1 MGRPHTLR
9 THDLSPRVSMPQTT
23 IYAAPRSAGPQTTPP
38 AVATVEL
45 ARLFGRN
52 AALAGVSLH
61 VEPGR
66 TVALLGPNGAGK
78 TTLLRI
84 LATAIRPSFGSAIID
99 GIDVAAAPE
108 LIRPRV
114 AYLSHAT
121 GLYDDL
127 TADENLRFAATM
139 LGRPDAADAARH
151 ALDEVGLAAVAG
163 GRVRSFSAGMRR
175 RLALGRLLLSS
186 TPLVLLDEPHAALDA
201 EGMALVDRLLGRW
214 RAAGVTVLV
223 ASHQAERVVKLA
235 DGWARLDGGLLV
247 EVDGEGVSATLPA
260 RSPAPARAAAVMDR

>member
-1 MGRPHTLR
+1 
-9 THDLSPRVSMPQTT
+9 MPQTT

-38 AVATVEL
+38 AVATLEL

-52 AALAGVSLH
+52 AALAGVSLR

-84 LATAIRPSFGSAIID
+84 LATAIRPSFGSATID
-99 GIDVAAAPE
+99 GIDVAAEPH

-139 LGRPDAADAARH
+139 LGRPDVADAARH
-151 ALDEVGLAAVAG
+151 ALDGVGLVNVARE
-163 GRVRSFSAGMRR
+163 RVRGFSAGMRR
-175 RLALGRLLLSS
+175 RLALGRLLLSRTS
-186 TPLVLLDEPHAALDA
+186 LVLLDEPHAALDA
-201 EGMALVDRLLGRW
+201 DGMALVDRLLGRW
-214 RAAGVTVLV
+214 REAGVTVLV
-223 ASHQAERVVKLA
+223 ASHQAERVTRLA

-247 EVDGEGVSATLPA
+247 EVGGEGVSATLPG
-260 RSPAPARAAAVMDR
+260 RSPSPARVAAATDR